1 MDTADGLTSA
11 RAIFED
17 SKGRIWVGTNDNG
30 VVVLEGQT
38 RTHLTYLDGLPSSS
52 IRIFEE
58 DPDGNVFI
66 GTTAGICFADS
77 RMKLHEVAGADFSE
91 ERILKLDAD
100 SAGRIYGQASGGT
113 VFTID
118 DTAVTAVYSSEALA
132 ADKITTLM
140 ADPDTEGK
148 VHFGTESGIVYHGD
162 FGVPV
167 NRMDRIS
174 IPELGGSVHWLS
186 ADCGR
191 VWVSSVNAAGWL
203 DHHRQFHLLDNIPM
217 NSGIEMTT
225 ADYQGNL
232 WFASSTQGIMKLV
245 TNNFVD
251 VSREA
256 GIAGEV
262 ANAACL
268 YQDALYI
275 GTDTGLEIINAEGA
289 AEQNA
294 LTEYIGNARIRDDK
308 RGVFWVVTSNSIEY
322 LQDGTIR
329 QVTSFP
335 YNNNYDI
342 HFDSSGHAWI
352 LSSYGVY
359 SVDADEMLHDSI
371 SEYSLYTIEN
381 GLPYAITA
389 NSFSALDADGN
400 LYIPGRNGVISV
412 NIEHYYETNERFR
425 TDVRAIYCDDARIF
439 PDADGVYQLP
449 ATRGRIQI
457 AASVMDYTMLNPN
470 IRVYLEGGP
479 DDGITMKRSQLS
491 VLEYTNLPYGDYTLH
506 IQVVD
511 RESGSV
517 LQDDSFRLN
526 KAARIT
532 ELLVFRLTVV
542 LLLAAA
548 VCHSADAPA
557 QHGEDPHI

>member
-1 MDTADGLTSA
+1 MKINRISRYAAALLASAVLAMQAEYRAAAVVSSYGGGYAVTGQISGVSYSTEIYDAVNGLPTSDAMFLMSAGDGRMWIGGYSGVFCYDGSLFERVDTADGLTSA

-38 RTHLTYLDGLPSSS
+38 RIHLTYLDGLPSSS

-100 SAGRIYGQASGGT
+100 SAGRIYGQASSGT

-148 VHFGTESGIVYHGD
+148 VYFGTESGIVYHGV

-191 VWVSSVNAAGWL
+191 VWVSSVSAAGWL

-262 ANAACL
+262 ANASCL

-294 LTEYIGNARIRDDK
+294 LTEYI
-308 RGVFWVVTSNSIEY
+308 T
-322 LQDGTIR
+322 
-329 QVTSFP
+329 
-335 YNNNYDI
+335 
-342 HFDSSGHAWI
+342 
-352 LSSYGVY
+352 
-359 SVDADEMLHDSI
+359 
-371 SEYSLYTIEN
+371 
-381 GLPYAITA
+381 
-389 NSFSALDADGN
+389 
-400 LYIPGRNGVISV
+400 
-412 NIEHYYETNERFR
+412 
-425 TDVRAIYCDDARIF
+425 
-439 PDADGVYQLP
+439 
-449 ATRGRIQI
+449 
-457 AASVMDYTMLNPN
+457 
-470 IRVYLEGGP
+470 
-479 DDGITMKRSQLS
+479 
-491 VLEYTNLPYGDYTLH
+491 
-506 IQVVD
+506 
-511 RESGSV
+511 
-517 LQDDSFRLN
+517 
-526 KAARIT
+526 
-532 ELLVFRLTVV
+532 
-542 LLLAAA
+542 
-548 VCHSADAPA
+548 
-557 QHGEDPHI
+557 